1 MTKKA
6 ATNTDIKVSAAG
18 GWTMAV
24 ITLVLL
30 VLGVYPGPVI
40 EWVSIMALQLV

>member
-1 MTKKA
+1 
-6 ATNTDIKVSAAG
+6 VSAAG

-30 VLGVYPGPVI
+30 ILGVYPGPVI